1 MERTKYLKL
10 YSLNKYNVKAYTYFV
25 HEMDGLGFG
34 FCQCQCNLAEEVFIF
49 THCPWLQTYTNACS
63 KACACMRVPTHTH
76 THMYTHTHSQISF
89 KFVWCLFSEWSHKG
103 MDVFSRYY
111 SCLQGTSTSSTG
123 SMLLM
128 VIYYRIKYLLIV
140 CWLLM
145 LLIFIILVY
154 TILYCLSHFLNCP
167 CLESVCP
174 ALHCRIPL
182 LVCIHLF

>member
-1 MERTKYLKL
+1 M

-34 FCQCQCNLAEEVFIF
+34 FCQCQCNLAEEVFILHIVHDCRH
-49 THCPWLQTYTNACS
+49 TQMHAQ
-63 KACACMRVPTHTH
+63 KRVHACACPHTHTH
-76 THMYTHTHSQISF
+76 TCIHTHTHRFHLNLCDACFLNGHI
-89 KFVWCLFSEWSHKG
+89 KEWIY
-103 MDVFSRYY
+103 VFSRYY